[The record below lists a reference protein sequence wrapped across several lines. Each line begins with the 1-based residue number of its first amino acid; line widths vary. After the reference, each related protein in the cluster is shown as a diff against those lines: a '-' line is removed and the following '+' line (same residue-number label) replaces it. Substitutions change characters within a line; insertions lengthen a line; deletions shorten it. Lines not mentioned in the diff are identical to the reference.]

1 MYQFVPL
8 IFIKFYIM
16 NQNHNC
22 DGSGP
27 SINKT
32 EQRNYYLQEQQQQL
46 VQLNLSNQF
55 YPCNHHCITKTKNT

>member
-1 MYQFVPL
+1 
-8 IFIKFYIM
+8 M

-22 DGSGP
+22 GGSGP

-32 EQRNYYLQEQQQQL
+32 EQRKYYLQEQQQQL

-55 YPCNHHCITKTKNT
+55 YPCNHHCITKNT